1 MGLGCLNDRIVG
13 LSQHLLDE
21 KIKNTTFT
29 LPLNTVP
36 KGSLDDLG
44 KGDRGWIW
52 PGPALQA
59 LMSLKVH
66 RPNKDSEG
74 KWRMMTMKQQDSPR
88 GKHGEKP
95 SLPAEVS

>member
-44 KGDRGWIW
+44 KGDRLDLAWASTSGSNVLKS
-52 PGPALQA
+52 PQA
-59 LMSLKVH
+59 
-66 RPNKDSEG
+66 
-74 KWRMMTMKQQDSPR
+74 QQ
-88 GKHGEKP
+88 GF
-95 SLPAEVS
+95 